1 MADGHARL
9 RRAVLRLRVQK
20 ENLMM
25 SGRES
30 KTVRGT
36 KKLLRRYAEKYY
48 PDEAE
53 ELLREAKEM
62 EQWTFGNSAI

>member
-1 MADGHARL
+1 
-9 RRAVLRLRVQK
+9 
-20 ENLMM
+20 MM